1 MHSQLSLY
9 FVSLVNHKLHIS
21 YYIEMQ
27 NKNYDSI
34 IYSSIFTHKRLA
46 FYKNKKTDSE
56 RDKLEL
62 CRRDFIY
69 QFQIII

>member
-1 MHSQLSLY
+1 MYISVIIIY
-9 FVSLVNHKLHIS
+9 FISLVNHKLYIS

-27 NKNYDSI
+27 NKNYDFI
-34 IYSSIFTHKRLA
+34 IYFFIFIYKRLA

-62 CRRDFIY
+62 SKCNFI
-69 QFQIII
+69 